1 MDIFLLKVFF
11 PNFNVVYGW
20 FLRFRESVYLLHFAL
35 SILLSLPA
43 MAHTYAKKEK
53 LKSKKLIEALFIE
66 GRSVKSFPL
75 RLIYME
81 TPLKEEGISHQVSVS
96 VSKRNFKL
104 AVSRNRIKRLMRESY
119 RLHKDQICIKGTT
132 FVMLIIYTGREEVS
146 QQQLHKAMVKL
157 IKRFND
163 AISTTT

>member
-1 MDIFLLKVFF
+1 
-11 PNFNVVYGW
+11 
-20 FLRFRESVYLLHFAL
+20 
-35 SILLSLPA
+35 
-43 MAHTYAKKEK
+43 MAHTYPRKEK

-119 RLHKDQICIKGTT
+119 RLHKDHIAIKGTT

-163 AISTTT
+163 AIAVEG

>member
-1 MDIFLLKVFF
+1 
-11 PNFNVVYGW
+11 
-20 FLRFRESVYLLHFAL
+20 
-35 SILLSLPA
+35 
-43 MAHTYAKKEK
+43 MAHTYPRKEK

-119 RLHKDQICIKGTT
+119 RLHKDQICIKGAT